1 MKFKILGIIFL
12 FAACAADAQ
21 YNFNK
26 IEYYY
31 NPVNF
36 SNQDKFYF
44 YKISLNSDKTG
55 KIIYNIQKNSDNGK
69 GEALIYSF
77 TISHE
82 ARDELN
88 RIFNEDKIIETENQY
103 AEDKEFENI
112 KETE

>member
-1 MKFKILGIIFL
+1 MKFKILAIIFL

-44 YKISLNSDKTG
+44 YKINLNSSKTG
-55 KIIYNIQKNSDNGK
+55 KIIYSIQRDSSSGK
-69 GEALIYSF
+69 GEAFFYDF
-77 TISHE
+77 TIT
-82 ARDELN
+82 DEVKNEIN
-88 RIFNEDKIIETENQY
+88 RLFNENKIIETENQY
-103 AEDKEFENI
+103 AEDK
-112 KETE
+112 